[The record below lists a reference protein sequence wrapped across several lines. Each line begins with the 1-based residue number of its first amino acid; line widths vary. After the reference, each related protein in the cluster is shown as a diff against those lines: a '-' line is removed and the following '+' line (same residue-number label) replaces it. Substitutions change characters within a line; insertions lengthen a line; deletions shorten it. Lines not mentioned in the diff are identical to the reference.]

1 MKIPMNAKPIDDLL
15 NGGFESGILTEIYGE
30 AGTGKTNICLQL
42 GKEIASSGKKVAY
55 LDTEGV
61 SMERLEQICGNTYEK
76 VMGNFLVHRVMSIEE
91 QGSSIQ
97 KLGMIP
103 KIGLVVVDSVNVFAR
118 KLTKEDTDVDL
129 QFFNHIMQLQRFARM
144 KKVPILVTAQ
154 VYEFKGEVLPFS
166 GGRLSHIVKTIMRL
180 EKVRSDDACETSFA
194 GIRRATIMKHR
205 AIPEGKSA
213 EFQLTGEGVE

>member
-42 GKEIASSGKKVAY
+42 GREIANSGKKVAY

-61 SMERLEQICGNTYEK
+61 SMERLEQICGKAFEK
-76 VMGNFLVHRVMSIEE
+76 IMGNFLVHKIMSIEE
-91 QGSSIQ
+91 QGTSIE
-97 KLGMIP
+97 KLGKIP

-118 KLTKEDTDVDL
+118 KISKEDKEVDL

-154 VYEFKGEVLPFS
+154 VYEYNGEVLPFS

-180 EKVRSDDACETSFA
+180 EKVKPEDAGDISFA
-194 GIRRATIMKHR
+194 GMRRATIMKHR
-205 AIPEGKSA
+205 AIPEGKNA
-213 EFQLTGEGVE
+213 VFQLTGIGVD